1 MQSIFILGASGHA
14 RMVIEAARS
23 QRHYR
28 VVACLAAEA
37 GLGEQLLGVPV
48 YTESE
53 ALLKQYAQQ
62 QLLGFVAI
70 GDNRLRRKLSDRL
83 SDLNIRYP
91 TIVSAHAY
99 VSPSATINPGVVV
112 MPGAI
117 IGANTTVGTGA
128 IVNTGCS
135 IDHDGIIEEFA
146 HIAPGCRLAGNVT
159 VGAESLVGI
168 GTIVIPQRSIGR
180 ASITGAGSVIIHNV
194 PDGETWVGCPG
205 RAIRKKSLK

>member
-14 RMVIEAARS
+14 RMVIEAAHS
-23 QRHYR
+23 QPHYR
-28 VVACLAAEA
+28 VVACLAVEA
-37 GLGEQLLGVPV
+37 SPGEQLLGVPV
-48 YTESE
+48 YPESE
-53 ALLKQYAQQ
+53 ALLKQYARQQ
-62 QLLGFVAI
+62 RLGFVAI
-70 GDNRLRRKLSDRL
+70 GDNRLRRKLSRRL
-83 SDLNIRYP
+83 SDLNICYP

-99 VSPSATINPGVVV
+99 VSPSAKLNPGVVV

-117 IGANTTVGTGA
+117 IGANTAVGTGA

-159 VGAESLVGI
+159 VGAESLLGI

-180 ASITGAGSVIIHNV
+180 AAVTGAGSVIIHHV

-205 RAIRKKSLK
+205 AAIRKKVP